1 MSGSGYIT
9 QDPAVHVK
17 YYVED
22 DITVS
27 GSSFNNQ
34 SGLAKNL
41 EIIGIGNNNKVTVS
55 GDGSFIGTIN
65 APGFNVTVSG
75 QANLSGA
82 FIANSLNI
90 SGSGSVHYDE
100 SLSKYGNSSSLG
112 NYAYGSWFEDNGAA
126 PNGLI
131 Y

>member
-1 MSGSGYIT
+1 M
-9 QDPAVHVK
+9 HVK

-22 DITVS
+22 DITIS

-34 SGLAKNL
+34 SGLAKNI
-41 EIIGIGNNNKVTVS
+41 EIIGIGSNNKVTVS
-55 GDGSFIGTIN
+55 GGGTFIGTMN
-65 APGFNVTVSG
+65 APGFNITVSG
-75 QANLSGA
+75 SANLCGA

-100 SLSKYGNSSSLG
+100 SLSAYGNSSSLG
-112 NYAYGSWFEDNGAA
+112 NYAYGSWFEDNAA
-126 PNGLI
+126 ASSGLA